1 MPSVF
6 NSLSIKSAY
15 GYLYACVM
23 NGDTA
28 GEPQDWRQWNAKWR
42 KVIVAQS
49 GFEWNFATKVIQIV
63 PGLKPSQVTPQRSFI
78 GNDGRE
84 RHMDF
89 GIEVGNRRIAVEVEG
104 WDKTGEDR
112 GKTKA
117 EHDEFNR
124 RVQSLTADG
133 WEVMTVTNAQFMND
147 PGFYAA
153 QIRQLLLPAS
163 STDDSTPPAPNPAK
177 GATTNEAEAAATAEV
192 APQPAAATPQEVA
205 PQPAVLKDSKSSRIW
220 LYVGL
225 ALALLIVGLFL
236 IVNQVDSGKTDDTAV
251 LPTNGDCPNSYP
263 FKGNVKDDGERI
275 VHAPGQQFYE
285 KTNAEMC
292 FQSIEAAVSDGYR
305 KSKI

>member
-1 MPSVF
+1 MC
-6 NSLSIKSAY
+6 
-15 GYLYACVM
+15 G
-23 NGDTA
+23 NGVTA
-28 GEPQDWRQWNAKWR
+28 NEPQDWREWNAKWR

-89 GIEVGNRRIAVEVEG
+89 GIEVGNRRIAVEVEV

-163 STDDSTPPAPNPAK
+163 STDDSTPSAPNPAK
-177 GATTNEAEAAATAEV
+177 GATTNEEKAAATAEEKV
-192 APQPAAATPQEVA
+192 AATPLEE
-205 PQPAVLKDSKSSRIW
+205 
-220 LYVGL
+220 
-225 ALALLIVGLFL
+225 
-236 IVNQVDSGKTDDTAV
+236 TAV
-251 LPTNGDCPNSYP
+251 KPSKQGHGLYWVIGLVVGAIALILILLFGIFNRIGEVSEAPPSTPETSTELTNPGNAKNCKNFANPAQAQAWYDKYFAQFGDVANLDGDKDGRVCVSLP
-263 FKGNVKDDGERI
+263 
-275 VHAPGQQFYE
+275 
-285 KTNAEMC
+285 
-292 FQSIEAAVSDGYR
+292 
-305 KSKI
+305 

>member
-15 GYLYACVM
+15 GYRYACLM
-23 NGDTA
+23 NGATA
-28 GEPQDWRQWNAKWR
+28 DEPQDWREWNAKWR

-112 GKTKA
+112 GKNKS

-124 RVQSLTADG
+124 RIQSLTADG

-163 STDDSTPPAPNPAK
+163 STDDSTPSAPNPAK
-177 GATTNEAEAAATAEV
+177 GATTNEEKAAATAEEKV
-192 APQPAAATPQEVA
+192 AATPLEE
-205 PQPAVLKDSKSSRIW
+205 
-220 LYVGL
+220 
-225 ALALLIVGLFL
+225 
-236 IVNQVDSGKTDDTAV
+236 TAV
-251 LPTNGDCPNSYP
+251 KPSKQGHGLYWVIGLVVGAIALILILLFGIFNRI
-263 FKGNVKDDGERI
+263 GE
-275 VHAPGQQFYE
+275 
-285 KTNAEMC
+285 
-292 FQSIEAAVSDGYR
+292 VSDAPPSTPETSTELTNPGNAKDCSDFATQTQAQAWFDKYFAQFGDVANLDGDKDGR
-305 KSKI
+305 VCVSLP

>member
-15 GYLYACVM
+15 GYRYACLM
-23 NGDTA
+23 NGATA
-28 GEPQDWRQWNAKWR
+28 DEPQDWREWNAKWR

-163 STDDSTPPAPNPAK
+163 STDDFTPQ
-177 GATTNEAEAAATAEV
+177 EV
-192 APQPAAATPQEVA
+192 APQPAAPTPQEVA

-225 ALALLIVGLFL
+225 ALAVLIVSLFL
-236 IVNQVDSGKTDDTAV
+236 IVNQVDSGQTDDTVV

-263 FKGNVKDDGERI
+263 FKGNVKNDGERI

-285 KTNAEMC
+285 KTDAEMC
-292 FQSIEAAVSDGYR
+292 FQSIEAAISDGYR